1 MNLVDIL
8 YYVLIGFIV
17 LVAIIL
23 VLMILIQS
31 DKGGGLAASMGGMGA
46 GAQSLLG
53 GKDAAPF
60 LTKWTRNFGIAFLAL
75 CAVIGILGRMRVDTG
90 YSTKSLMQKK
100 VETDS
105 KQRSLGTM
113 LPSINNAPMAPAAPA
128 EEPAGGQAAPAG
140 PAPQAPIQIPGVT
153 SEKPAK

>member
-1 MNLVDIL
+1 MNLIDVL
-8 YYVLIGFIV
+8 YYVLIGVIV
-17 LVAIIL
+17 LVALVL

-60 LTKWTRNFGIAFLAL
+60 LTKWTRNIGIAFLVL
-75 CAVIGILGRMRVDTG
+75 CTIIGILGRARVNTG
-90 YSTKSLMQKK
+90 YTSKSLMQKK

-105 KQRSLGTM
+105 RQRSLGTM
-113 LPSINNAPMAPAAPA
+113 LPSINNAPMAPAATA
-128 EEPAGGQAAPAG
+128 EPAAPAPG
-140 PAPQAPIQIPGVT
+140 GAAEPAPQAPIQIPGVT
-153 SEKPAK
+153 SEKPAE